1 MNGRHWK
8 GYIKMSKKE
17 REKWTEQWYKRIA
30 HDIAKKEEREA
41 NQTAKLMIGERQ
53 LRSTCKK

>member
-17 REKWTEQWYKRIA
+17 REEWTKQWYKRIA
-30 HDIAKKEEREA
+30 NDIAKKEERKA
-41 NQTAKLMIGERQ
+41 NQTAKLMIGEQQ
-53 LRSTCKK
+53 LRCTCKK